1 MHNLFL
7 VSTAFQLIN
16 AIEAQNHF
24 KTENNILVLLYYGNQ
39 NKDHEQLDKLVE
51 KFDYSE
57 IIIYNTSNKK
67 RYLKEIILLIK
78 KLRNNQYKY
87 IFTGFFS
94 ANYRRFIANLTYQKL
109 FLVDDGVYTIAIHNE
124 LYGNIQ
130 YGIKKYI
137 LPYSE
142 KKRKTIYG
150 RIAFNIWHNIRK
162 LYLFVNGCKNEMENI
177 DINFFTI
184 FSLKQKENEIIVENR
199 LNYVK
204 SLFNIENDK
213 TEESTMFFL
222 GQPLKRAFSLDDDLY
237 IQYLAHIF
245 KYYSDYSKIIYIP
258 HRAEEKKMIKRIKSS
273 NLSHKLTVLNI
284 DMPIEL
290 YVLENNIEIKHV
302 SSFIST
308 ALFTLKKMYPEAIV
322 DSVLIPIPEDQEKNV
337 SLIYNQFKNDSINMI
352 DIINDT

>member
-1 MHNLFL
+1 
-7 VSTAFQLIN
+7 
-16 AIEAQNHF
+16 
-24 KTENNILVLLYYGNQ
+24 
-39 NKDHEQLDKLVE
+39 
-51 KFDYSE
+51 
-57 IIIYNTSNKK
+57 
-67 RYLKEIILLIK
+67 
-78 KLRNNQYKY
+78 
-87 IFTGFFS
+87 
-94 ANYRRFIANLTYQKL
+94 
-109 FLVDDGVYTIAIHNE
+109 
-124 LYGNIQ
+124 
-130 YGIKKYI
+130 
-137 LPYSE
+137 
-142 KKRKTIYG
+142 
-150 RIAFNIWHNIRK
+150 
-162 LYLFVNGCKNEMENI
+162 
-177 DINFFTI
+177 
-184 FSLKQKENEIIVENR
+184 
-199 LNYVK
+199 
-204 SLFNIENDK
+204 
-213 TEESTMFFL
+213 MFFL

-258 HRAEEKKMIKRIKSS
+258 HRAEEKKLIKRIKNS